1 MILYFSGTG
10 NSLAI
15 ARKIAEGIGEQVLSM
30 YDAVKADLSGEKR
43 IGLVFPTYNL
53 DAPIAV
59 TQLIPRIRFPK
70 DAYTFVVITCG
81 AQTNNAVWTVRR
93 LLKQQGVR
101 VDYCHKI
108 RVPDSSAL
116 AFGRNPNDQAWKFG
130 KFAPRLETII
140 AELAAEKHRLHFA
153 GFDPFGW
160 LMSRENLQR
169 KIAQMTTPQVNPDKC
184 IGCNTCVR
192 VCPQRNIILLEN
204 TDRYADGVQNTDKP
218 LAAIGPHCTWCLS
231 CVHFC
236 PQQAVEVNGK
246 TVSKAFQY
254 HHPDIRLKDML
265 KR

>member
-15 ARKIAEGIGEQVLSM
+15 ARKIAEALGEQVLSI
-30 YDAVKADLSGEKR
+30 YDAVIADLSGEKR

-93 LLKQQGVR
+93 LLKRQGVR

-116 AFGRNPNDQAWKFG
+116 AFGRNPNDQAWKFD
-130 KFAPRLETII
+130 KFAPRLQTII
-140 AELAAEKHRLHFA
+140 ADLKARKKGMHFA
-153 GFDPFGW
+153 GFDPLGW
-160 LMSRENLQR
+160 LLSRPALQR
-169 KIAQMTTPQVNPDKC
+169 KFAQTTTPSVNPDKC
-184 IGCNTCVR
+184 IGCGICSK
-192 VCPQRNIILLEN
+192 VCPQRNIVL
-204 TDRYADGVQNTDKP
+204 TDRENDKP
-218 LAAIGPHCTWCLS
+218 LAAVGPHCTWCLS

-236 PQQAVEVNGK
+236 PQQAMEVNGK
-246 TVSKAFQY
+246 SVSKPYQY
-254 HHPDIRLKDML
+254 HHPDIKLKDMV

>member
-15 ARKIAEGIGEQVLSM
+15 ARKISESIGEQVISM
-30 YDAVKADLSGEKR
+30 YDAVAADLSGEKR

-59 TQLIPRIRFPK
+59 TQLIPEIRFPK
-70 DAYTFVVITCG
+70 GAYTFVVITCG
-81 AQTNNAVWTVRR
+81 AQTNNAVWTVRQ
-93 LLKQQGVR
+93 LLRRQGVA

-116 AFGRNPNDQAWKFG
+116 AFGRNPNDQAWKFQ
-130 KFAPRLETII
+130 KFAPRLDAII
-140 AELAAEKHRLHFA
+140 GDLAAQKRRLHFA

-160 LMSRENLQR
+160 LLSRPSLR
-169 KIAQMTTPQVNPDKC
+169 SKVGKMTTPQVNPDRC
-184 IGCNTCVR
+184 IGCGICAQ
-192 VCPQRNIILLEN
+192 VCPQNNINLCSVSPSSVSSKNGLVATIG
-204 TDRYADGVQNTDKP
+204 DR
-218 LAAIGPHCTWCLS
+218 CTWCLG

-246 TVSKAFQY
+246 SVSKSFQY
-254 HHPDIRLKDML
+254 HHPDIKLKDL
-265 KR
+265 LRR

>member
-10 NSLAI
+10 NSIAI
-15 ARKIAEGIGEQVLSM
+15 ARKIAEAINDQVLPLTE
-30 YDAVKADLSGEKR
+30 AVQQDLTNEKR

-93 LLKQQGVR
+93 LLKRQGVR

-116 AFGRNPNDQAWKFG
+116 AFGRNPNDQAWKFD

-140 AELAAEKHRLHFA
+140 ADLSMQKKRLHFA

-160 LMSRENLQR
+160 LMSRPNLQR
-169 KIAQMTTPQVNPDKC
+169 KIAQMTTPHVNPDKC

-192 VCPQRNIILLEN
+192 VCPQRNIMLTE
-204 TDRYADGVQNTDKP
+204 REDGKP

-246 TVSKAFQY
+246 VVSKPFQY
-254 HHPDIRLKDML
+254 HHPDIKLKDML
-265 KR
+265 RR